1 MRNAQWI
8 EWERRGIPPFEGM
21 GRESREEEHMKTLKW
36 TQRICI
42 GSGLALASMFAVPA
56 VAGADSTCYTGC
68 VPATVLGNSVTPTS
82 GAVPHTTAAV
92 NGSSSLPFTGAD
104 IGELAAVGAG
114 AIVVGGILARRRR
127 QTS

>member
-1 MRNAQWI
+1 
-8 EWERRGIPPFEGM
+8 
-21 GRESREEEHMKTLKW
+21 MKTLTW

-56 VAGADSTCYTGC
+56 VAGAAPCYTGC
-68 VPATVLGNSVTPTS
+68 VPSTVAGVSVTPTTTSS
-82 GAVPHTTAAV
+82 GGSTAHTSALV

-114 AIVVGGILARRRR
+114 AIVIGGVLVRRRR

>member
-1 MRNAQWI
+1 
-8 EWERRGIPPFEGM
+8 
-21 GRESREEEHMKTLKW
+21 MKTLTW

-68 VPATVLGNSVTPTS
+68 VPPTVNATSVAPPTTSGS
-82 GAVPHTTAAV
+82 GAVAHTSAMV

-114 AIVVGGILARRRR
+114 AIVIGGLLARRRR

>member
-1 MRNAQWI
+1 
-8 EWERRGIPPFEGM
+8 
-21 GRESREEEHMKTLKW
+21 MKTLTW

-56 VAGADSTCYTGC
+56 VAGADTTCYTGC
-68 VPATVLGNSVTPTS
+68 TPSTVQNVSVVPSTTPVDGPARS
-82 GAVPHTTAAV
+82 SALV

-114 AIVVGGILARRRR
+114 AVVIGGILARRRR
-127 QTS
+127 TA